1 MRIAVL
7 DDYQR
12 VFESLE
18 AAKKLRGHEV
28 VTFSDTVRSP
38 EEIARRLAG
47 FDAVILTQQRTP
59 FPRPVVE
66 ALPAS
71 VRVLSQTGRSTTHID
86 VEACTKRGVRVIA
99 AGQGDASAP
108 AELTWALILASRRHV
123 VDEVNALRRGQWQTT
138 LGTGLAGQTLG
149 VWGFGRIGSRVAE
162 VGRAFSMRVLCFG
175 REGTATRARAAG
187 FEVAS
192 SREALC
198 EASDVLTLH
207 LPLNAE
213 TKGLVTL
220 ADLQRMK
227 RDALVVNTS
236 RAGLFAVGALEAA
249 LDRGTPGFAT
259 LDVFDE
265 EPTPAGLPLLQRANV
280 LATPHLGYV
289 TRATYEQYFSAAI
302 DALLT

>member
-1 MRIAVL
+1 M
-7 DDYQR
+7 
-12 VFESLE
+12 
-18 AAKKLRGHEV
+18 
-28 VTFSDTVRSP
+28 
-38 EEIARRLAG
+38 
-47 FDAVILTQQRTP
+47 
-59 FPRPVVE
+59 
-66 ALPAS
+66 
-71 VRVLSQTGRSTTHID
+71 
-86 VEACTKRGVRVIA
+86 
-99 AGQGDASAP
+99 
-108 AELTWALILASRRHV
+108 
-123 VDEVNALRRGQWQTT
+123 
-138 LGTGLAGQTLG
+138 
-149 VWGFGRIGSRVAE
+149 GSRD
-162 VGRAFSMRVLCFG
+162 
-175 REGTATRARAAG
+175 
-187 FEVAS
+187 
-192 SREALC
+192 ALC

-236 RAGLFAVGALEAA
+236 RAGLFAAGALEAA
-249 LDRGTPGFAT
+249 LDQGTPGFAA